1 MARQGRVYASG
12 AESQYYAETKRL
24 AKLGY
29 LEARKEPGKTR
40 ERTHYLL
47 TEKGLDALLEWTK
60 EPATAPRVASESIV
74 RLLAAD
80 LVGEEPVVESL
91 SAMRDDLEEM
101 NARLD
106 VAEAV
111 AETLPHRRKYLL
123 LNHKLARRIL
133 AAHLEWLDE
142 VETELAPAGAR
153 KRRSPAGSARPSA

>member
-1 MARQGRVYASG
+1 
-12 AESQYYAETKRL
+12 
-24 AKLGY
+24 
-29 LEARKEPGKTR
+29 
-40 ERTHYLL
+40 
-47 TEKGLDALLEWTK
+47 
-60 EPATAPRVASESIV
+60 
-74 RLLAAD
+74 
-80 LVGEEPVVESL
+80 
-91 SAMRDDLEEM
+91 MRDDLEEM

-106 VAEAV
+106 VAEAVAV